1 MNLDDILSLASDGSL
16 SELERARA
24 RRATRRVQQ
33 EYQRAVSEGRD
44 LIGDIEVRDP
54 LTADTDEA
62 ARIVRAAE
70 LAKLGTVTWVHA
82 TGELAWSDEMA
93 LILGQPPGTLR
104 HSVAALSRLIHPD
117 DLDRVRRAAESVWR
131 DRTVRETTCR
141 VVRPDRVTRYVH
153 CYLEYVVDDRHRP
166 YGIIAT
172 ARDVTDRELA
182 RQERARLA
190 RRRETVQSELA
201 GRDPV
206 TGLFSRSRFADE
218 IDTAQR
224 GGPGVLLVVAV
235 EPVGP
240 AAGPDAAGPDI
251 AGPVGGPG
259 GGAVGGP
266 GGGAVGV
273 DGSDGAGADGVD
285 EQERLAVAVAQVV
298 RRVVRRSDVCGLT
311 GPYEFG
317 VLMQRTTLS
326 SATALAESII
336 DGIRSQSFVLGRTR
350 LVDAWGGL
358 VRYQGRDGSRG
369 ADLIVDA
376 ETAWRRARA
385 TGVSRVALDQPAAE
399 EERRALCR
407 SRIRATVAE
416 NRLTLHTQPIL
427 DLRLNQ
433 ITRQEILLRL
443 VNDGGQAHSASTL
456 LGDAERVD
464 EILPI
469 DRWVIDRTIELIARG
484 SGTSH
489 YQVNLSGR
497 SLGDPHLLERVQE
510 RLQRYGVDPG
520 QITFE
525 ITETARIGNLTEAH
539 NFAHGIR
546 QLGCQLA
553 LDDFGSGHVPFAFL
567 TYFPVDLVKVGG
579 EFVAGI
585 RHSVANQ
592 SIVRS
597 IVEMCRALGIRTAA
611 EHVEDE
617 PTMDLLRDFGVD
629 FAQGYLVGK
638 PKPVAGPMRVVPAAA
653 GTDPDPERELR
664 AATG

>member
-1 MNLDDILSLASDGSL
+1 MNLDDILSLASDRTL

-33 EYQRAVSEGRD
+33 GYQRAVSEGRD
-44 LIGDIEVRDP
+44 LIGDIDVRDP
-54 LTADTDEA
+54 LAGDTDEA
-62 ARIVRAAE
+62 ARITRAAQ
-70 LAKLGTVTWVHA
+70 LAKLGTVTWLR
-82 TGELAWSDEMA
+82 TSGELSWSDEMA
-93 LILGQPPGTLR
+93 LILGYPPGTLR
-104 HSVAALSRLIHPD
+104 HSVAALTRLVHPD
-117 DLDRVRRAAESVWR
+117 DVDGVRRVVESVWR

-141 VVRPDRVTRYVH
+141 VIRPDRVTRYVH
-153 CYLEYVVDDRHRP
+153 CYLEYVVDGENRP

-172 ARDVTDRELA
+172 ARDITELELA
-182 RQERARLA
+182 RQEQARLA
-190 RRRETVQSELA
+190 RRRETVQAELA

-206 TGLFSRSRFADE
+206 TGLFHRARFADE

-224 GGPGVLLVVAV
+224 SGPGVLLVVAV

-240 AAGPDAAGPDI
+240 A
-251 AGPVGGPG
+251 VGLDT
-259 GGAVGGP
+259 
-266 GGGAVGV
+266 GV
-273 DGSDGAGADGVD
+273 DGEPGGAD

-298 RRVVRRSDVCGLT
+298 RRVARRSDVCGLT
-311 GPYEFG
+311 GPNEFG

-369 ADLIVDA
+369 VDLIVDA

-385 TGVSRVALDQPAAE
+385 TGVARVVLDQPAAE
-399 EERRALCR
+399 DERRELCR
-407 SRIRATVAE
+407 SRVRATVAE
-416 NRLTLHTQPIL
+416 NRFTLYTQPIL

-433 ITRQEILLRL
+433 ITRQEILLRV

-456 LGDAERVD
+456 LGDAERLD

-484 SGTSH
+484 SRTSH

-497 SLGDPHLLERVQE
+497 SLGDPHLLERVQQL
-510 RLQRYGVDPG
+510 LQQYDVDPG

-539 NFAHGIR
+539 NFAYGIR

-579 EFVAGI
+579 EFINGI
-585 RHSVANQ
+585 EHSVANRG
-592 SIVRS
+592 IVRS

-617 PTMDLLRDFGVD
+617 ATMDLLRDFGVD

-638 PKPVAGPMRVVPAAA
+638 PKPVTSPARTPPAQA
-653 GTDPDPERELR
+653 EPEVDPERELR

>member
-1 MNLDDILSLASDGSL
+1 MNLDDILSLASDRTL

-24 RRATRRVQQ
+24 RRATRRVQE

-44 LIGDIEVRDP
+44 LTGDVEVRDP
-54 LTADTDEA
+54 LTSETDEA
-62 ARIVRAAE
+62 ARITRAAQ
-70 LAKLGTVTWVHA
+70 LAKLGTVSWLRASGQLT
-82 TGELAWSDEMA
+82 WSDEMA
-93 LILGQPPGTLR
+93 LIVGCPPSLR
-104 HSVAALSRLIHPD
+104 PSIPALSRLIHPD
-117 DLDRVRRAAESVWR
+117 DLGKFRQVVESVWR

-141 VVRPDRVTRYVH
+141 VVRPDRITRYVH
-153 CYLEYVVDDRHRP
+153 CYLEYVVDGENRP
-166 YGIIAT
+166 HGIIAT
-172 ARDVTDRELA
+172 ARDITELELA
-182 RQERARLA
+182 RQEQERLA
-190 RRRETVQSELA
+190 RRRETVQAELA

-206 TGLFSRSRFADE
+206 TGLFHRARFADE

-240 AAGPDAAGPDI
+240 A
-251 AGPVGGPG
+251 VGPG
-259 GGAVGGP
+259 TGLDDTEP
-266 GGGAVGV
+266 G
-273 DGSDGAGADGVD
+273 DGTD
-285 EQERLAVAVAQVV
+285 EQDRLALAVAQVV
-298 RRVVRRSDVCGLT
+298 RRVARRSDVCGLT
-311 GPYEFG
+311 GPNEFG

-399 EERRALCR
+399 DERRELCR

-416 NRLTLHTQPIL
+416 NRFTLYTQPIL

-464 EILPI
+464 EILTI
-469 DRWVIDRTIELIARG
+469 DRWVIDRTIELIAQG
-484 SGTSH
+484 SRTSH

-497 SLGDPHLLERVQE
+497 SLGDPHLLERVQQQ
-510 RLQRYGVDPG
+510 LQRYDVDPG
-520 QITFE
+520 QLTFE

-539 NFAHGIR
+539 NFAYGIR

-579 EFVAGI
+579 EFITGI
-585 RHSVANQ
+585 RHSVANRG
-592 SIVRS
+592 IVRS

-617 PTMDLLRDFGVD
+617 ATMDLLRDYGVD

-638 PKPVAGPMRVVPAAA
+638 PKPVTGSPRTVPAPAEVE
-653 GTDPDPERELR
+653 PDPERELR

>member
-1 MNLDDILSLASDGSL
+1 MNLDDILALASDRTL

-24 RRATRRVQQ
+24 RRATRRVRQ

-44 LIGDIEVRDP
+44 LTGDIEVRDP
-54 LTADTDEA
+54 LSADTDEA
-62 ARIVRAAE
+62 ARITRAAQ
-70 LAKLGTVTWVHA
+70 LAKHGTVTWIRSS
-82 TGELAWSDEMA
+82 GELTWSDEMA
-93 LILGQPPGTLR
+93 LILGHPPGTVR
-104 HSVAALSRLIHPD
+104 HTLGTLTRLVHPD
-117 DLDRVRRAAESVWR
+117 DLDGVRRAVESVWR

-153 CYLEYVVDDRHRP
+153 CHLEYVVDPENRP
-166 YGIIAT
+166 HGIIAT
-172 ARDVTDRELA
+172 ARDVTEVELA
-182 RQERARLA
+182 RQEQARLA
-190 RRRETVQSELA
+190 RRRETVRPELA

-206 TGLFSRSRFADE
+206 TGLFHRARFADE

-224 GGPGVLLVVAV
+224 GAPGVLLVVAV

-240 AAGPDAAGPDI
+240 AAGGGPDDRPGVRPDADADGE
-251 AGPVGGPG
+251 PG
-259 GGAVGGP
+259 GGP
-266 GGGAVGV
+266 
-273 DGSDGAGADGVD
+273 D

-298 RRVVRRSDVCGLT
+298 RRVARRSDVCGLT
-311 GPYEFG
+311 GPNEFG

-326 SATALAESII
+326 SAGALAEAII

-350 LVDAWGGL
+350 LLDAWGGL

-369 ADLIVDA
+369 VDLIVDA

-385 TGVSRVALDQPAAE
+385 TGVARVALDQPAAE
-399 EERRALCR
+399 EERRELCR
-407 SRIRATVAE
+407 HRVRATVAE
-416 NRLTLHTQPIL
+416 NRFTLYTQPIL

-433 ITRQEILLRL
+433 ITRQEILLRVL
-443 VNDGGQAHSASTL
+443 DDAGRAHSASTL

-464 EILPI
+464 EVLPI
-469 DRWVIDRTIELIARG
+469 DRWVIDRTIELVARG

-497 SLGDPHLLERVQE
+497 SLGDPHLLERVQH
-510 RLQRYGVDPG
+510 RLQQYDVDPG
-520 QITFE
+520 QLTFE

-546 QLGCQLA
+546 ELGCQLA
-553 LDDFGSGHVPFAFL
+553 LDDFGSGHVPFSFL
-567 TYFPVDLVKVGG
+567 TCFPVDLVKLGG
-579 EFVAGI
+579 EFVTGVE
-585 RHSVANQ
+585 HSVANQ
-592 SIVRS
+592 RIVRS
-597 IVEMCRALGIRTAA
+597 IVELCGSLGIRTAA

-617 PTMDLLRDFGVD
+617 VTMNLLRDLGVD

-638 PKPVAGPMRVVPAAA
+638 PKPVASPTRVLPAPA
-653 GTDPDPERELR
+653 GSGAETDRERELR

>member
-1 MNLDDILSLASDGSL
+1 MNLDDILSLASDRTL

-33 EYQRAVSEGRD
+33 EYQRALSEGRD
-44 LIGDIEVRDP
+44 LTGDIEVRDP
-54 LTADTDEA
+54 LTTDTDEV
-62 ARIVRAAE
+62 ARITRAAQ
-70 LAKLGTVTWVHA
+70 LAKLGTVTWVRA
-82 TGELAWSDEMA
+82 SGELTWSDEMA
-93 LILGQPPGTLR
+93 LILGYPPGTLR
-104 HSVAALSRLIHPD
+104 HSVATLTRLVHPD
-117 DLDRVRRAAESVWR
+117 DVDGVRRVVESVWR

-141 VVRPDRVTRYVH
+141 VIGPDRVTRYVH
-153 CYLEYVVDDRHRP
+153 CHLEYVVDAENRP

-172 ARDVTDRELA
+172 GRDITELELA
-182 RQERARLA
+182 RQEQARLA
-190 RRRETVQSELA
+190 RRRETVQAELA

-206 TGLFSRSRFADE
+206 TGLFHRARFADE

-240 AAGPDAAGPDI
+240 ATGPDAGLDPDPE
-251 AGPVGGPG
+251 GEFGGD
-259 GGAVGGP
+259 A
-266 GGGAVGV
+266 
-273 DGSDGAGADGVD
+273 D
-285 EQERLAVAVAQVV
+285 EQQRLAVAVAQVV
-298 RRVVRRSDVCGLT
+298 RRVARRTDVCGLT

-326 SATALAESII
+326 SATALAERII

-369 ADLIVDA
+369 VDLIVDA

-385 TGVSRVALDQPAAE
+385 TGVDRVALDQPAAE
-399 EERRALCR
+399 DERRELCR
-407 SRIRATVAE
+407 SRVRATVAE
-416 NRLTLHTQPIL
+416 NRFTLYTQPIL

-433 ITRQEILLRL
+433 ITRQEILLRV

-456 LGDAERVD
+456 LGDAERLD

-484 SGTSH
+484 PRTSH

-497 SLGDPHLLERVQE
+497 SLGDPHLLERVQQ
-510 RLQRYGVDPG
+510 RLQQYDVDPG
-520 QITFE
+520 QLTFE

-539 NFAHGIR
+539 NFAYGIR

-567 TYFPVDLVKVGG
+567 TCFPVDLVKVGG
-579 EFVAGI
+579 EFIAGI
-585 RHSVANQ
+585 AHSVANRG
-592 SIVRS
+592 IVRS
-597 IVEMCRALGIRTAA
+597 IVEMCRGLGIRTAA

-617 PTMDLLRDFGVD
+617 ATMDLLRDYGVD

-638 PKPVAGPMRVVPAAA
+638 PKPVTSPARTPLVPAE
-653 GTDPDPERELR
+653 PEVDPERELR

>member
-1 MNLDDILSLASDGSL
+1 MNLDDILSLAADRSL

-44 LIGDIEVRDP
+44 LTGDIEVRDP

-70 LAKLGTVTWVHA
+70 LAKLGTVTWVRN

-117 DLDRVRRAAESVWR
+117 DLDRVRRAVESVWR
-131 DRTVRETTCR
+131 EQTVRETTCR

-153 CYLEYVVDDRHRP
+153 CYLEYVVDDGHRP

-172 ARDVTDRELA
+172 ARDITERELA
-182 RQERARLA
+182 RQEQDRLA
-190 RRRETVQSELA
+190 RRRETVQPELA

-240 AAGPDAAGPDI
+240 AGDPAALGI
-251 AGPVGGPG
+251 AGLG
-259 GGAVGGP
+259 GGAG
-266 GGGAVGV
+266 
-273 DGSDGAGADGVD
+273 GADGAD

-311 GPYEFG
+311 GPHEFG

-326 SATALAESII
+326 SATALAEAII

-416 NRLTLHTQPIL
+416 NRFTLYTQPIL

-510 RLQRYGVDPG
+510 RLQRCDVDPG

-579 EFVAGI
+579 EFVADL

-597 IVEMCRALGIRTAA
+597 IVEMCGALGIRTAA

-617 PTMDLLRDFGVD
+617 ATMNLLRDFGVD

-638 PKPVAGPMRVVPAAA
+638 PKPVAGPARTARAAP
-653 GTDPDPERELR
+653 GTDLDQERELR

>member
-1 MNLDDILSLASDGSL
+1 MNLDDILSLASDRTC

-33 EYQRAVSEGRD
+33 EYQRALSEGRD
-44 LIGDIEVRDP
+44 LTGDIEVRDP

-62 ARIVRAAE
+62 ARITRAAQ
-70 LAKLGTVTWVHA
+70 LAKLGTVTWIRA
-82 TGELAWSDEMA
+82 SGELTWSDEMA
-93 LILGQPPGTLR
+93 LILGYPPGTLR
-104 HSVAALSRLIHPD
+104 HSVAALARLVHPD
-117 DLDRVRRAAESVWR
+117 DADGVRRVVESVWR

-141 VVRPDRVTRYVH
+141 VIRPDRVTRYVH
-153 CYLEYVVDDRHRP
+153 CHLEYVVDAENRP

-172 ARDVTDRELA
+172 ARDITELELA
-182 RQERARLA
+182 RQEQARLA
-190 RRRETVQSELA
+190 RRRETVQAELA

-206 TGLFSRSRFADE
+206 TGLFHRARFADE

-240 AAGPDAAGPDI
+240 AVDPDPGAEGE
-251 AGPVGGPG
+251 PG
-259 GGAVGGP
+259 GA
-266 GGGAVGV
+266 
-273 DGSDGAGADGVD
+273 D

-298 RRVVRRSDVCGLT
+298 RRVARRSDVCGLT
-311 GPYEFG
+311 GPNEFG
-317 VLMQRTTLS
+317 VLMQRATLS
-326 SATALAESII
+326 SASALAEAVI

-369 ADLIVDA
+369 VDLIVDA

-385 TGVSRVALDQPAAE
+385 TGVARVALDQPAAE
-399 EERRALCR
+399 DERRELCR
-407 SRIRATVAE
+407 SRVRATVAE
-416 NRLTLHTQPIL
+416 NRFTLYTQPIL

-433 ITRQEILLRL
+433 ITRQEILLR
-443 VNDGGQAHSASTL
+443 VVDDAGRAHSASTL
-456 LGDAERVD
+456 LGDAERLD

-497 SLGDPHLLERVQE
+497 SLGDPHLLERVQR
-510 RLQRYGVDPG
+510 RLQQYDVDPG

-539 NFAHGIR
+539 NFAYGIR

-579 EFVAGI
+579 EFIAGI
-585 RHSVANQ
+585 EHSVANRG
-592 SIVRS
+592 IVRS

-611 EHVEDE
+611 EHVEDGA
-617 PTMDLLRDFGVD
+617 TMNLLRDYGVD

-638 PKPVAGPMRVVPAAA
+638 PKPVTSPARTPVVPAE
-653 GTDPDPERELR
+653 PEVDPERELR

>member
-1 MNLDDILSLASDGSL
+1 MNLDDILSLASDRTL

-44 LIGDIEVRDP
+44 LTDDIEVRDP
-54 LTADTDEA
+54 LATDTDEA
-62 ARIVRAAE
+62 ARITRAAE
-70 LAKLGTVTWVHA
+70 LAKLGTVTWTRA
-82 TGELAWSDEMA
+82 SGGLTWSDEMA
-93 LILGQPPGTLR
+93 LILGYPPGSLR
-104 HSVAALSRLIHPD
+104 HSVAALTRLVHPD
-117 DLDRVRRAAESVWR
+117 DVDGVREAVESVWR

-141 VVRPDRVTRYVH
+141 VIRPDRVTRYVH
-153 CYLEYVVDDRHRP
+153 CYLEYVVDGENRP
-166 YGIIAT
+166 SGIIAT
-172 ARDVTDRELA
+172 ARDITELELA
-182 RQERARLA
+182 RQEQARLA
-190 RRRETVQSELA
+190 RRRETVQLELA

-206 TGLFSRSRFADE
+206 TGLFHRARFADE

-240 AAGPDAAGPDI
+240 AVAPGAGPGL
-251 AGPVGGPG
+251 GL
-259 GGAVGGP
+259 
-266 GGGAVGV
+266 GV
-273 DGSDGAGADGVD
+273 DAGIEGEPDGDAD

-298 RRVVRRSDVCGLT
+298 RRVARRSDVCGLT
-311 GPYEFG
+311 GPNEFG

-350 LVDAWGGL
+350 VVDAWGGL

-369 ADLIVDA
+369 VDLIVDA

-385 TGVSRVALDQPAAE
+385 TGVDRVALDQPAAE
-399 EERRALCR
+399 DERRELCR
-407 SRIRATVAE
+407 SRVRATVAE
-416 NRLTLHTQPIL
+416 NRFTLFTQPIL

-433 ITRQEILLRL
+433 ITRQEILLR
-443 VNDGGQAHSASTL
+443 VVDDAGRAYSASTL
-456 LGDAERVD
+456 LGDAERLD

-484 SGTSH
+484 SRTSH

-497 SLGDPHLLERVQE
+497 SLGDPHLLERVQQ
-510 RLQRYGVDPG
+510 RLQQYDVDPG

-539 NFAHGIR
+539 NFAYGIR

-579 EFVAGI
+579 EFIAGI
-585 RHSVANQ
+585 EHSVANRG
-592 SIVRS
+592 IVRS
-597 IVEMCRALGIRTAA
+597 IVEMCRTLGIRTAA

-617 PTMDLLRDFGVD
+617 ATMDLLRDYGVD

-638 PKPVAGPMRVVPAAA
+638 PKPVTSPARTLPASA
-653 GTDPDPERELR
+653 EPEADPERELR